1 MKTPVTVAHIIQWI
15 DELAPFRFAESWD
28 NCGLQVGDPRAEVSR
43 VLVALDPS
51 LHTVREAARRACQV
65 LLTHHPLFSKAVAT
79 LPLDRP
85 LGAVVAEAIRSNV
98 HIVSAHTN
106 LDAAALHGTNDT
118 LARAMG
124 LAILG
129 PLEGDPGTVQDAR
142 YAGLGLYGLLAAACS
157 ALDLAERLARL
168 VGIQSVR
175 LVGNPEQ
182 PVQRV
187 ALCTGSG
194 MSLLGRAI
202 QNDCHAFITGD
213 VKYHDAQAAL
223 DQGIVVIDI
232 GHFASEAFVVAPLA
246 EALAAAARSRGAVL
260 EVMASTVE
268 KDPFVTVIFNAQRR
282 ECVAGAI
289 EISGGTADSGK

>member
-1 MKTPVTVAHIIQWI
+1 MTTPVTVAHIVQWI

-51 LHTVREAARRACQV
+51 LHTVREAARRRCQALV
-65 LLTHHPLFSKAVAT
+65 THHPLFSKAVST
-79 LPLDRP
+79 LSLDGP
-85 LGAVVAEAIRSNV
+85 PGSVVAEAIRGNV

-106 LDAAALHGTNDT
+106 LDAALHGTNDT
-118 LARAMG
+118 LARAVG
-124 LAILG
+124 LAVHG
-129 PLEGDPGTVQDAR
+129 PLEENPAAIHDPR
-142 YAGLGLYGLLAAACS
+142 YVGLGLYGLLPEPCS
-157 ALDLAERLARL
+157 ALDLAESLARL
-168 VGIQSVR
+168 VGIRSVR
-175 LVGNPEQ
+175 LVGNPEKS
-182 PVQRV
+182 VQKV

-202 QNDCHAFITGD
+202 QHDCHVFITGD
-213 VKYHDAQAAL
+213 VKYHDAHTAL

-246 EALAAAARSRGAVL
+246 DALAAVGRSRGAVL
-260 EVMASTVE
+260 EVMTSIGE
-268 KDPFVTVIFNAQRR
+268 KDPFVTVIFNENRR

-289 EISGGTADSGK
+289 EISGGAADSGK